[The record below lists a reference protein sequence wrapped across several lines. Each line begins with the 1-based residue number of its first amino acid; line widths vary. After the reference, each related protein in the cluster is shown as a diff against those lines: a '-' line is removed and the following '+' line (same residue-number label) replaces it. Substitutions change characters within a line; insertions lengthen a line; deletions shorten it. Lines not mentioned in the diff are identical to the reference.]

1 MNRLS
6 RRLRFGL
13 KHFGRQNKGVVAVE
27 FAMILPLLLI
37 FYLGAF
43 EGSQA
48 LSANRKIEA
57 IADTV
62 GNLVSRSTAMDTT
75 RLTNIMAISKAIL
88 APFSNTGLV
97 MTVTTVRVDVN
108 GKATVDWSKA
118 STGTGLAAG
127 SAYTLPAD
135 LRGFT
140 DTYFVFSTAS
150 YPYKALLGYGGMIPS
165 MTMAETTSFRPRKSS
180 EIPFS

>member
-1 MNRLS
+1 MTRLS

-13 KHFGRQNKGVVAVE
+13 KHFSRQNKGVVAVE

-48 LSANRKIEA
+48 LSANRKVEA

-75 RLTNIMAISKAIL
+75 RLNNIMAISKAIL
-88 APFSNTGLV
+88 APFANTGYPSYQQV
-97 MTVTTVRVDVN
+97 QQPAAVAGPAAPKAKRKKSKKGQSGIPAQQTVPAPQPMLMPQNVQVQQPLQPQFVQPNTVIPTGAVD
-108 GKATVDWSKA
+108 
-118 STGTGLAAG
+118 
-127 SAYTLPAD
+127 
-135 LRGFT
+135 
-140 DTYFVFSTAS
+140 
-150 YPYKALLGYGGMIPS
+150 ALD
-165 MTMAETTSFRPRKSS
+165 RKSVV
-180 EIPFS
+180 